1 MAEWKP
7 PGTSGGEDD
16 PQKLK
21 ADGFEKEKEERHM
34 KKAGI
39 ASRKVLSMFLALVM
53 ILTSR
58 GWSGLTASSASADEA
73 EVATASLRSDV
84 AEGAD
89 VVDGEQLAGSYN
101 LYFENSWGWEHVY
114 VHAWVDQGSNVT
126 EWPGWEIF
134 YDSDVGYYWCTLP
147 DACNRVVIHDGA
159 GNKAG
164 GGDLSIS
171 PSNNKVNG

>member
-1 MAEWKP
+1 
-7 PGTSGGEDD
+7 
-16 PQKLK
+16 
-21 ADGFEKEKEERHM
+21 M

-53 ILTSR
+53 ILTSL

-114 VHAWVDQGSNVT
+114 VHAWVD
-126 EWPGWEIF
+126 
-134 YDSDVGYYWCTLP
+134 
-147 DACNRVVIHDGA
+147 
-159 GNKAG
+159 
-164 GGDLSIS
+164 
-171 PSNNKVNG
+171 